1 MSKTLKYILIGSGVI
16 GGLCIIGFLIFNFMI
31 ASAFGAFDKT
41 YSVTELKEEY
51 FSKEKEIQDVINYYD
66 FIKPKDYTVDIEFT
80 DEKLLSRL
88 TIYKKDSSKV
98 VYQKWDVPIGEMQ
111 SQELTTYLEWNANEV
126 KTLKEK
132 LDKANCISVQ
142 DGEPIEIGFKR
153 SGMGMFSFVIFRNK
167 GTDIQ
172 NFNNGCDYIMVNR
185 NLALQYGGGAIGPQC
200 FPNKN

>member
-1 MSKTLKYILIGSGVI
+1 MNKYLKYFLIGSSIILGLFVI
-16 GGLCIIGFLIFNFMI
+16 GFIIFNLMI

-111 SQELTTYLEWNANEV
+111 SQELTTYLEWSGNEV

-132 LDKANCISVQ
+132 LDKANCISVE
-142 DGEPIEIGFKR
+142 DGEPIKIGFKR

-185 NLALQYGGGAIGPQC
+185 NLALQYGGGAIGTQC

>member
-1 MSKTLKYILIGSGVI
+1 MNKYLKYFLIGSSIILGLFVI
-16 GGLCIIGFLIFNFMI
+16 GFIIFNLMI

-111 SQELTTYLEWNANEV
+111 SQELTTYLEWSGNEV

-132 LDKANCISVQ
+132 LDKANCISVE
-142 DGEPIEIGFKR
+142 DGEPIKIGFKR

-167 GTDIQ
+167 GKDIQ

-185 NLALQYGGGAIGPQC
+185 NIALQYGGGAIGTQC

>member
-1 MSKTLKYILIGSGVI
+1 MNKYLKYFLIGSSIILGLFVI
-16 GGLCIIGFLIFNFMI
+16 GFIIFNLMI

-111 SQELTTYLEWNANEV
+111 SQELTTYLEWSGNEV

-132 LDKANCISVQ
+132 LDKANCISVE
-142 DGEPIEIGFKR
+142 DGEPIKIGFKR

-185 NLALQYGGGAIGPQC
+185 NIALQYGGGAIGTQC

>member
-1 MSKTLKYILIGSGVI
+1 MNKYLKYFLIGSSIILGLFVI
-16 GGLCIIGFLIFNFMI
+16 GFIIFNLMI

-80 DEKLLSRL
+80 GEKLLSRL

-111 SQELTTYLEWNANEV
+111 SQELTTYLEWSGNEV

-132 LDKANCISVQ
+132 LDKANCISVE
-142 DGEPIEIGFKR
+142 DGEPIKIGFKR

-185 NLALQYGGGAIGPQC
+185 NLALQYGGGAIGTQC

>member
-132 LDKANCISVQ
+132 LDKANCISVE
-142 DGEPIEIGFKR
+142 DGEPIKIGFKR

>member
-111 SQELTTYLEWNANEV
+111 SQELTTYLEWSGNEV

-132 LDKANCISVQ
+132 LDKANCISVE
-142 DGEPIEIGFKR
+142 DGEPIKIGFKR

>member
-111 SQELTTYLEWNANEV
+111 SQELTTYLEWSGNEV

-132 LDKANCISVQ
+132 LDKANCISVE
-142 DGEPIEIGFKR
+142 DGEPIKIGFKR

-185 NLALQYGGGAIGPQC
+185 NLALQYGGGAIGTQC